1 MSVER
6 KEAQLKKQI
15 EYIHQSAES
24 KRDEIISSAN
34 QESEKEKNNIIEK
47 EKAKI
52 DLEFNKKLKE
62 AETKKKISHSQEL
75 SAARLQL
82 LKAEDIHI
90 QSLMTEVR
98 NKLIKST
105 QESNYPEILMKL
117 IQEGINKLQDN
128 NVTIRCVERDIK
140 LVEKTV
146 KQINKEHPK
155 MKIDIDTMF
164 YLEESVIGG
173 VTVASLGDRIICNN
187 TLEHRM
193 NQALAIALP
202 LIRKTVFPSLKTQ
215 IPIQ

>member
-24 KRDEIISSAN
+24 KRDEIISNAN
-34 QESEKEKNNIIEK
+34 QESEKEKNTIIEK
-47 EKAKI
+47 EKVKI

-62 AETKKKISHSQEL
+62 TETKKKISHSQEL

-90 QSLMTEVR
+90 QSLLTEVR
-98 NKLIKST
+98 DKLIKST
-105 QESNYPEILMKL
+105 QESNYPEILIKL
-117 IQEGINKLQDN
+117 IQEGIKKLQDN
-128 NVTIRCVERDIK
+128 NITIRCVERDIK
-140 LVEKTV
+140 LVEKAI
-146 KQINKEHPK
+146 KQINKEYPK
-155 MKIDIDTMF
+155 IKIDIDTMF

-173 VTVASLGDRIICNN
+173 VTIASLGDRIICNN

-202 LIRKTVFPSLKTQ
+202 LIRKILFPSLKTQ
-215 IPIQ
+215 TPIQ